1 MKRNQ
6 KKVTMVTIG
15 THTTSNKY
23 EKRFSR
29 RTYHP
34 SSVEEVHPSSVEED
48 PPSWVEEVHPGRLV
62 PVVEN

>member
-34 SSVEEVHPSSVEED
+34 SSVEED